1 MRAIFVAAVGIVLLR
16 ISPGSTTPDPGGSLA
31 TSANLNRTVDQV
43 TGAVITTGIGGGGT
57 IGIIAGDNTS
67 GRRPDPRPASRSRP
81 PPEEPHAAA
90 QR

>member
-16 ISPGSTTPDPGGSLA
+16 ISPGSTAPGPGGPWQGPP
-31 TSANLNRTVDQV
+31 TSTGQSIKC
-43 TGAVITTGIGGGGT
+43 TGAAITTGIGGGGT